1 MAYDPQHDRPR
12 HRADL
17 SEASPVDSLLDG
29 APEMPQDN
37 AGPAAG
43 PAPASSAGPGPTG
56 SWSDRLLY
64 SAGLSTMLRT
74 ALALLALGWLWR
86 RWARRRS
93 R

>member
-12 HRADL
+12 RRVDL
-17 SEASPVDSLLDG
+17 SEASPVDSLLD
-29 APEMPQDN
+29 AASEVPQDN
-37 AGPAAG
+37 AGSAAG
-43 PAPASSAGPGPTG
+43 PTPAASVAPGPTG

-86 RWARRRS
+86 RWGRRRS